1 MKMKKIFI
9 VKLTTDERKYLEK
22 FIKTGKSHARKLT
35 RARIL
40 LKADISEGN
49 GWIDREIASALDV
62 GLATVERTRRD
73 FVEKSLEEALNG
85 SKRPPRNPV
94 KVDGKVEAHLIAL
107 ACSSPPEGHSY
118 WTLKLLANGLV
129 QAEVIDSI
137 SHEKVRQVLKKMN
150 LSLGYESNGVSQ
162 RKKTVNL

>member
-1 MKMKKIFI
+1 MKKIFI
-9 VKLTTDERKYLEK
+9 VKLTADERAYLEK
-22 FIKTGKSHARKLT
+22 LIKTGKSSARKLT

-40 LKADISEGN
+40 LKADISDGKE
-49 GWIDREIASALDV
+49 WIDREIASALDI
-62 GLATVERTRRD
+62 GIATVERTRRD
-73 FVEKSLEEALNG
+73 FVEKSLDEALNG
-85 SKRPPRNPV
+85 SKRPPRKPV

-118 WTLKLLANGLV
+118 WTLKLLADGLV

-150 LSLGYESNGVSQ
+150 LSLGCENNGAFR
-162 RKKTVNL
+162 RKRTVNL

>member
-1 MKMKKIFI
+1 MKKIYI
-9 VKLTTDERKYLEK
+9 VELEPEERAYLQKLV
-22 FIKTGKSHARKLT
+22 KTGKSSARKLT

-49 GWIDREIASALDV
+49 AWTDQEIATALDV
-62 GLATVERTRRD
+62 GTATVERTRFD
-73 FVEKSLEEALNG
+73 FVKKSLEIALNG
-85 SKRPPRNPV
+85 AEIPPRNPV
-94 KVDGKVEAHLIAL
+94 KVDGKVEAYLVAL

-118 WTLKLLANGLV
+118 WTLKLLATGLV

-150 LSLGYESNGVSQ
+150 LSLG
-162 RKKTVNL
+162 